1 MRPPLH
7 IFPSDLTA
15 SLDFPEIIEELQ
27 SRCSTVEAAKEIG
40 QLVPSGA
47 FDEVLSALRKAD
59 ECLQLY
65 LREFPLPALS
75 FELGADTLSLLKTR
89 NACLDADQFFE
100 LISLC
105 LAQDGA
111 YRHLKEHRLEAP
123 ELFAL
128 IEEDPPLP
136 QIPKAIDAVF
146 DPHRTVRSSA
156 SKELANIRSSLGKK
170 RTAADRIF
178 YRVRQKLA
186 SKGLLGDIDES
197 VHDNRRVLAV
207 QAGYKSQVNGI
218 FHGSSNKH
226 SLYYMEPSE
235 CIAINNEIAQLI
247 DQERKEVQRI
257 LRHLTAEIALYQPQ
271 LERYRDLLIRLDVV
285 RAKAQF
291 GKRFDCIVPRV
302 NREGKTRLIEARNPV
317 LLLHNQR
324 KSKPTVPCSLELD
337 PSSRLLVISGPNAGG
352 KSIALKT
359 VGLVQC
365 MLQCGIPVPLDPG
378 SEVAFVKGLLGDI
391 GDSQSIE
398 NELSTY
404 SSRLEKMKV
413 FLERADANA
422 LLLIDEFGSGTDPDL
437 GSALAEEVLER
448 LHGLQVR
455 GVITTHYNR
464 IKSLASQLDGAFNGN
479 MAFDQKHFRPE
490 YRLETG
496 TPGSSYTFEV
506 ARRAGLPEEL
516 IRKAKR
522 RLSKDKVRLD
532 GLLSGV
538 QREKQ
543 QLTEKRKRL
552 TEELALLRELKSE
565 QEDKIRKLEAKLK
578 KQGNVNEEQSRQLM
592 WGKRFAR
599 FVQEWEKA
607 KSKKARKELT
617 DRIVSFLTEQTAQA
631 KKMTEQEAQREKRR
645 EDARMKRLL
654 AVPISPGDEVRMMGT
669 RQKGKVLSVKGSRFQ
684 VQFGNMISSLERDK
698 IIKTDLEKE
707 RTQKKEAP
715 PAPKKKQK

>member
-1 MRPPLH
+1 
-7 IFPSDLTA
+7 
-15 SLDFPEIIEELQ
+15 
-27 SRCSTVEAAKEIG
+27 
-40 QLVPSGA
+40 
-47 FDEVLSALRKAD
+47 
-59 ECLQLY
+59 
-65 LREFPLPALS
+65 
-75 FELGADTLSLLKTR
+75 
-89 NACLDADQFFE
+89 
-100 LISLC
+100 
-105 LAQDGA
+105 
-111 YRHLKEHRLEAP
+111 
-123 ELFAL
+123 
-128 IEEDPPLP
+128 
-136 QIPKAIDAVF
+136 
-146 DPHRTVRSSA
+146 
-156 SKELANIRSSLGKK
+156 
-170 RTAADRIF
+170 
-178 YRVRQKLA
+178 
-186 SKGLLGDIDES
+186 
-197 VHDNRRVLAV
+197 
-207 QAGYKSQVNGI
+207 
-218 FHGSSNKH
+218 
-226 SLYYMEPSE
+226 
-235 CIAINNEIAQLI
+235 
-247 DQERKEVQRI
+247 
-257 LRHLTAEIALYQPQ
+257 
-271 LERYRDLLIRLDVV
+271 
-285 RAKAQF
+285 
-291 GKRFDCIVPRV
+291 
-302 NREGKTRLIEARNPV
+302 
-317 LLLHNQR
+317 
-324 KSKPTVPCSLELD
+324 
-337 PSSRLLVISGPNAGG
+337 
-352 KSIALKT
+352 
-359 VGLVQC
+359 

-599 FVQEWEKA
+599 IVQEWEKA

-631 KKMTEQEAQREKRR
+631 KKITEQEAQREKRR

-684 VQFGNMISSLERDK
+684 VQFGNMISTFERDK

-715 PAPKKKQK
+715 SAPEKKQK